1 MRRIELKKG
10 GESGR
15 GKEDRVDKT
24 EGAVP
29 SHGVYSRR
37 AKPVGMKKLFRTG
50 IDRSAEEY
58 EGIFHSAGKIGF
70 QVETSPYDL
79 KNDIHA
85 EFADIAENP

>member
-1 MRRIELKKG
+1 
-10 GESGR
+10 
-15 GKEDRVDKT
+15 
-24 EGAVP
+24 
-29 SHGVYSRR
+29 
-37 AKPVGMKKLFRTG
+37 MKKLFRTG

-58 EGIFHSAGKIGF
+58 EGIFYSAGKIGF